1 MITYTNCT
9 PFELS
14 FITVINRSSIRT
26 PLTSSTLFSS
36 LEICLLTKEAR
47 RVASVRA
54 ATTCNLYSLSS
65 PHFHEVL
72 LEYPDM
78 KVMLEEVAKERL
90 ARIGLRPDLTEPLGD
105 KGMSSVRWVQLSGYP
120 RSLMLPHRHLAVH
133 KLICLFDDVDN

>member
-14 FITVINRSSIRT
+14 LITVINRSSIRT